1 MEDNMRVRS
10 SSLGLFA
17 LLLIIL
23 PHAQGPVAWGFSPQQ
38 ASSQRSAGGKE
49 YPDGHGGTVYFPLGD
64 MSFADEAISFESGD
78 PAASNPR
85 DRDPKQ
91 SLGIPNYDSQN
102 DVNYTTLGCAGV
114 LTLRFVDNALVD
126 IPGPDLYVF
135 EIGPNVEPTR
145 LAISEDGTSWVEIGE
160 ISGGRADVDI
170 QGFIKPGQIFH
181 FVRLTDLKS
190 GCGGS
195 WPGADIDAV
204 GAIGSILQFSLN
216 SAVLFDFNSYTLKP
230 EAKTELDRIIEPIAK
245 WPGATIIIEGHTD
258 AVGSPEKNQVL
269 SENRA
274 AAVREFFKFT
284 RLAGFKMT
292 VAGYGESRPVATNDT
307 DEGRAKNRR
316 VEILVVPSSN
326 PEVPR

>member
-1 MEDNMRVRS
+1 
-10 SSLGLFA
+10 
-17 LLLIIL
+17 
-23 PHAQGPVAWGFSPQQ
+23 
-38 ASSQRSAGGKE
+38 
-49 YPDGHGGTVYFPLGD
+49 
-64 MSFADEAISFESGD
+64 
-78 PAASNPR
+78 
-85 DRDPKQ
+85 
-91 SLGIPNYDSQN
+91 
-102 DVNYTTLGCAGV
+102 
-114 LTLRFVDNALVD
+114 
-126 IPGPDLYVF
+126 
-135 EIGPNVEPTR
+135 
-145 LAISEDGTSWVEIGE
+145 
-160 ISGGRADVDI
+160 
-170 QGFIKPGQIFH
+170 
-181 FVRLTDLKS
+181 
-190 GCGGS
+190 
-195 WPGADIDAV
+195 
-204 GAIGSILQFSLN
+204 
-216 SAVLFDFNSYTLKP
+216 LFDFNSYTLKP